1 MVRAK
6 RFLIQHKKCFIGAS
20 TIAGIVISII
30 ILYAFVIIGIS
41 QFDFDPDDYKTNLYT
56 EVFGVLF
63 SVFVSVVII
72 GGWSYSRERQQLR
85 ARLKRE
91 AGSRSNDIAISAVEW
106 LRDKKWLIGDKGLLK
121 GADLRGANL
130 NNADLY
136 KVNLQ
141 CAVLQNARLQECQMW
156 KADLVEANLRFVNLQ
171 GARLWEAN
179 LQCAKLWKAN
189 LKEAK
194 LWRANLQRADL
205 LGAYLQGAT
214 LKEAKFNGATTL
226 PDGEMYS
233 SDTEMDRYTNP
244 NHCGFSKTLD
254 DINEIRNSM

>member
-1 MVRAK
+1 MLNGVK
-6 RFLIQHKKCFIGAS
+6 RFLDQRGKRFWWTVRFVLVALIALAIFVLGWSGGDDYVTNIYTELIGV
-20 TIAGIVISII
+20 VISIG
-30 ILYAFVIIGIS
+30 FTV
-41 QFDFDPDDYKTNLYT
+41 
-56 EVFGVLF
+56 
-63 SVFVSVVII
+63 VFVDRF
-72 GGWSYSRERQQLR
+72 YANREEMRQTEELTR
-85 ARLKRE
+85 RLVRD
-91 AGSRSNDIAISAVEW
+91 AGSRSNDKAIAAIEE
-106 LRDKKWLIGDKGLLK
+106 LREKKWLEGDKGLLK
-121 GADLRGANL
+121 GAYLPGAYL
-130 NNADLY
+130 QNADLY
-136 KVNLQ
+136 KANLQ
-141 CAVLQNARLQECQMW
+141 EAVLQNARLQECQMW

-189 LKEAK
+189 LTDAK
-194 LWRANLQRADL
+194 LWKTNLQRADL

-244 NHCGFSKTLD
+244 NHCDFSKTLD